1 MKKIVKMMAVLGLLS
16 GLFGVVATRTLE
28 VKAEAANAE
37 TKRVW
42 LHTTYV
48 SWWDGDLANALVG
61 VHYWG
66 GTSGSDWAGVQMS
79 KDNANN
85 LWYFDV
91 PSDTTTVKFTRIKV
105 SDPTAEPF
113 NKSVNTNLPVNPNLS
128 RFELWNDIVNGEQGG
143 AWVDFT
149 PATTTAVSAF
159 AATIDTDAEACSV
172 KAAQAAIDA
181 YNDLPTFEQN
191 QYAALLVGGGKTG
204 MDRLN
209 YLKDFYN
216 INTPIGSSVSGRIPS
231 SDNSATATLI
241 ISALGVSSLAGYYFI
256 SKKKLFG

>member
-1 MKKIVKMMAVLGLLS
+1 MKKIVKMMAVLGLLG
-16 GLFGVVATRTLE
+16 GLFGIVATRTPE

-91 PSDTTTVKFTRIKV
+91 PSDTTMVKFTRIKA
-105 SDPTAEPF
+105 SDPTGEPY
-113 NKSVNTNLPVNPNLS
+113 NKSVDTDLPVNPNLY
-128 RFELWNDIVNGEQGG
+128 RFELWNSTYYGEQEG
-143 AWVDFT
+143 AWVRFT
-149 PATTTAVSAF
+149 PDTTTAVSAF
-159 AATIDTDAEACSV
+159 AATIEIDEEVCSEE
-172 KAAQAAIDA
+172 AAQAAIDA
-181 YNDLPTFEQN
+181 YNNLPTFEQN
-191 QYAALLVGGGKTG
+191 QYAALDVGGGKTG

-209 YLKDFYN
+209 YLKAFYN
-216 INTPIGSSVSGRIPS
+216 ITTPINTPNGSSVSNERGNLPYISITFS
-231 SDNSATATLI
+231 SKSFSSFIFLLFLI
-241 ISALGVSSLAGYYFI
+241 SR
-256 SKKKLFG
+256 

>member
-1 MKKIVKMMAVLGLLS
+1 MKKTTKITNVILGTLMVGFFALGFSSLS
-16 GLFGVVATRTLE
+16 QNRDIEADATT
-28 VKAEAANAE
+28 VE

-66 GTSGSDWAGVQMS
+66 GTSSSDWAGVQMS

-91 PSDTTTVKFTRIKV
+91 PSDTTAVKFTRIKA

-128 RFELWNDIVNGEQGG
+128 RFELWTSTFSGE
-143 AWVDFT
+143 
-149 PATTTAVSAF
+149 
-159 AATIDTDAEACSV
+159 
-172 KAAQAAIDA
+172 
-181 YNDLPTFEQN
+181 
-191 QYAALLVGGGKTG
+191 
-204 MDRLN
+204 
-209 YLKDFYN
+209 
-216 INTPIGSSVSGRIPS
+216 
-231 SDNSATATLI
+231 
-241 ISALGVSSLAGYYFI
+241 
-256 SKKKLFG
+256 